1 MKKLDAIIS
10 PTLVGIL
17 DKLNDLTV
25 QKEDIVS
32 IIQNTEGQYVAI
44 FYV

>member
-17 DKLNDLTV
+17 DKLNDLIV